1 MAQLCP
7 VARPAEP
14 WRVASPLVAD
24 EQDDTSPRRT
34 EADVQRLALDLIR
47 AWIDNKPARWTALV
61 TQAHNE
67 GPREVVEALG
77 GTVEMLLSRIATRA
91 GSREMMEVL
100 ADQVALLL
108 VRISH
113 QIGSTP
119 KATLDTIL
127 AESTAT
133 SAPSDEPGPP
143 PSSN

>member
-1 MAQLCP
+1 M
-7 VARPAEP
+7 
-14 WRVASPLVAD
+14 
-24 EQDDTSPRRT
+24 
-34 EADVQRLALDLIR
+34 QRLALDLVR
-47 AWIDNKPARWTALV
+47 AWVDNKPARWTSLV

-77 GTVEMLLSRIATRA
+77 GMVEMLLSRIATRA

-127 AESTAT
+127 AESTAA
-133 SAPSDEPGPP
+133 SAPTEEAGISSPREEADPSPPGAGPGGP
-143 PSSN
+143 ATPSGS

>member
-1 MAQLCP
+1 M
-7 VARPAEP
+7 
-14 WRVASPLVAD
+14 
-24 EQDDTSPRRT
+24 
-34 EADVQRLALDLIR
+34 QRLALDLVR
-47 AWIDNKPARWTALV
+47 AWVDNKPARWTSLV

-77 GTVEMLLSRIATRA
+77 GMVEMLLSRIATRA

-127 AESTAT
+127 AESTAEST
-133 SAPSDEPGPP
+133 AASAPTEEAGISSPREEADPSPPGAGPGGP
-143 PSSN
+143 GTPGSS